1 METYGT
7 LRDVE
12 TSLRALFGEVADDY
26 DLTTLAEDVATYA
39 DGIYTIDLDA
49 EQIIELADAEHRTQ
63 PEPEPDEGEELH
75 RQVLAHAAR
84 VQSIADTP
92 LTIDGVEV
100 RINGEFQAGG
110 LVRWPTAESFWV
122 SLTTPDGHETV
133 LRNLDGW
140 GDLADSIDTAT
151 AQHKRRAEQTDRLD
165 SDALMTAA
173 RKLAEAEAAVDAARA
188 ARDALIRDAIDR
200 GMTKYRAAQVTGLS
214 QPQIKRIT
222 VAS

>member
-1 METYGT
+1 MGV
-7 LRDVE
+7 D
-12 TSLRALFGEVADDY
+12 S
-26 DLTTLAEDVATYA
+26 
-39 DGIYTIDLDA
+39 

-63 PEPEPDEGEELH
+63 PEPEPNEGEELH

-110 LVRWPTAESFWV
+110 LTGWPTAPSFWV
-122 SLTTPDGHETV
+122 TLTTPDGSETV
-133 LRNLDGW
+133 WGVDDLDGW
-140 GDLADSIDTAT
+140 GDLAGRIAAAATQHEQYMERTA
-151 AQHKRRAEQTDRLD
+151 RADA
-165 SDALMTAA
+165 DALAVAA
-173 RKLAEAEAAVDAARA
+173 GDLAAAEAAADAARA

-214 QPQIKRIT
+214 QPQIKRIA

>member
-1 METYGT
+1 METYGN

-12 TSLRALFGEVADDY
+12 TSLRALFAEFADDY

-49 EQIIELADAEHRTQ
+49 EQIIEIADAEHRTTA
-63 PEPEPDEGEELH
+63 DDSDAGEELH
-75 RQVLAHAAR
+75 QQILDHAAR
-84 VQSIADTP
+84 VGSIALTP
-92 LTIDGVEV
+92 LVIGDVEV

-151 AQHKRRAEQTDRLD
+151 SQHKRRVEQTTRKDTDDL
-165 SDALMTAA
+165 ATAV
-173 RKLAEAEAAVDAARA
+173 RHLAEAQAAADAARA

-214 QPQIKRIT
+214 QPQIKRIA